1 MSLIEDNVCKKLQQ
15 RAELGLSKYGVT
27 LLRTDLTTLDW
38 LVHAQEEALDLAN
51 YLEVLIV
58 AETERLEFVK
68 RIETLDEELR

>member
-51 YLEVLIV
+51 YLEVLLV

>member
-1 MSLIEDNVCKKLQQ
+1 MSVIEDNVCRKLQE
-15 RAELGLSKYGVT
+15 RAEFGLKKYGVT

-38 LVHAQEEALDLAN
+38 LVHAQEETLDLAN

-58 AETERLEFVK
+58 QETERLEFVK

>member
-27 LLRTDLTTLDW
+27 LLRKDLTTLDW

-51 YLEVLIV
+51 YLEVLIEQ
-58 AETERLEFVK
+58 ETETLATLGKEFV
-68 RIETLDEELR
+68 